1 MVLLLVVQEGFSRDL
16 IAAVAVIGAEA
27 GQLRRKQKGR
37 LGVSITVRNE
47 QTPNQSPD
55 PVSMEGQKKTY
66 QCNLQNDRQ
75 DTNIIFL
82 SFTIPLLKILSKFV
96 IFV

>member
-1 MVLLLVVQEGFSRDL
+1 MVLLLVVQEGFSSDL

-55 PVSMEGQKKTY
+55 PVSMEGQKKPTSAIFKMTDKT
-66 QCNLQNDRQ
+66 QPCP
-75 DTNIIFL
+75 FL
-82 SFTIPLLKILSKFV
+82 SFTFLF
-96 IFV
+96 